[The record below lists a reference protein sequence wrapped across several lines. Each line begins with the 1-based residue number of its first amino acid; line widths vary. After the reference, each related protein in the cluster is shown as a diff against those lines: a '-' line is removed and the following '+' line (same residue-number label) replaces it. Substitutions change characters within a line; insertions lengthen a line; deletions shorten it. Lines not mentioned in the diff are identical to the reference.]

1 MQRALNSYIEGL
13 KSDVA
18 ALVYSDGDG
27 ASFEDKFTEQCME
40 ILDGIGKS
48 EGARV
53 LSYIHPDA
61 LGRIDW
67 KLNGY
72 CLKDEFKDDDGKLY
86 FETLDLFITH
96 YNYSTYEYNI
106 TKEEFTKNLNQI
118 RKFLNAALK
127 GAINYIDPAK
137 SELNEL
143 IKIIGKQKKRFDRI
157 NIFFLVNGTVNYDTE
172 KLFVKGYED
181 LDVFV
186 QIWDVPRFYKL
197 SESNSNREPIEIEF
211 AKFLNDGAIGIQC
224 LKVPDLNELYECYL
238 AIIPGYVLARL
249 YNEFSNE
256 LLESNVRAFLG
267 QTGKY
272 NKGIR
277 DTIRDKPQMFLP
289 YNNGITATAEN
300 VEVILVDNH
309 LYLKK
314 VDDFQIV
321 NGGQTTASLF
331 HTQKKLKDVDLGK
344 VFVQMKLTVIK
355 DIEQKNIEVPNIAR
369 FANSQNKVSELD
381 LSSNNPYFVQIESLS
396 RKKYV
401 VNPQNK
407 NQSILWYFER
417 VTGQYRESLNKLGG
431 NGSAP
436 TSVQKKFKEQNPT
449 THKFLKSDIAK
460 YINIWEQEPYY
471 VSLGAQKNFVHYT
484 KKIND
489 SVKKNKLPGDNFY
502 RKLIANAIL
511 FRETDRLFGR
521 KNVDAIGDTN
531 IKSFTVAY
539 TLSLLHNK
547 TSNRLDLW
555 KIYEGQLLPKELIE
569 VIKQMLYFVY
579 DHLVKS
585 ANNSLLSEYAK
596 KESSWNKLKAE
607 PFKIS
612 LEDISNLIISEEE
625 SLHRDTEPD
634 VLVNKAEDVI
644 LEVSNISSLGLRFW
658 DGLSIYSLNN
668 ENLKELS
675 TDIWEVANKI
685 KRTRNFSSRDIAIG
699 KRILK
704 LIESKE
710 IDPEAIMIL
719 SKSEDAEVVNIKAIY
734 DKFKLLSKN
743 EWSKILD
750 LGEQTQI
757 FDYLELSNIKSIQK
771 AINKNESIKENSL
784 LKAEASIKKLKK
796 FSVDF

>member
-1 MQRALNSYIEGL
+1 MQRALNSFIEGF

-18 ALVYSDGDG
+18 ALVYSDGEG

-40 ILDGIGKS
+40 TLDGIGKS

-53 LSYIHPDA
+53 LSYVHPDS

-72 CLKDEFKDDDGKLY
+72 CLKEEFKDDDGKLY

-96 YNYSTYEYNI
+96 FNSSTYEYNI
-106 TKEEFTKNLNQI
+106 TKEDFTKSLNQI

-127 GAINYIDPAK
+127 GAIDYVDPAK
-137 SELNEL
+137 MELNEL
-143 IKIIGKQKKRFDRI
+143 IKIIGRQKKRFDRI
-157 NIFFLVNGTVNYDTE
+157 NIFFLINGTANYDAE
-172 KLFVKGYED
+172 KLSIKGYED
-181 LDVFV
+181 LDIFV
-186 QIWDVPRFYKL
+186 QIWDIPRFYKL

-211 AKFLNDGAIGIQC
+211 GKFLNDGAIGIQC

-238 AIIPGYVLARL
+238 AIIPGYVLAKL

-277 DTIRDKPQMFLP
+277 DTIRNKPQMFLP

-300 VEVILVDNH
+300 VETVLMDNH

-314 VDDFQIV
+314 MEDFQIV

-355 DIEQKNIEVPNIAR
+355 DVEQKNIEVPNIAKY
-369 FANSQNKVSELD
+369 ANSQNKVSELD

-401 VNPQNK
+401 INPENRK
-407 NQSILWYFER
+407 QSILWYFER

-431 NGSAP
+431 SGSSL
-436 TSVQKKFKEQNPT
+436 TSIQKKFKEQNPT
-449 THKFLKSDIAK
+449 SHKFLKSDIAK
-460 YINIWEQEPYY
+460 YINIWEQEPHY
-471 VSLGAQKNFVHYT
+471 VSLGAQKNFVQYT

-489 SVKKNKLPGDNFY
+489 FVKKNKMPGENFY
-502 RKLIANAIL
+502 KKLIANAIL
-511 FRETDRLFGR
+511 FRQTDRLFGR

-531 IKSFTVAY
+531 LKSFTVAY
-539 TLSLLHNK
+539 TLSLFHFR
-547 TSNRLDLW
+547 TQNRLDLW
-555 KIYEGQLLPKELIE
+555 KIYEEQLLSDALLE
-569 VIKQMLYFVY
+569 VLKQILHFVY
-579 DHLVKS
+579 NNLVKS

-596 KESSWNKLKAE
+596 KESSWNRLKTE
-607 PFKIS
+607 SFSINLEGINS
-612 LEDISNLIISEEE
+612 LLISEEE
-625 SLHRDTEPD
+625 VLQRDAEPEII
-634 VLVNKAEDVI
+634 VNKAEDII
-644 LEVSNISSLGLRFW
+644 LDINRISSLGLKFW
-658 DGLSIYSLNN
+658 DGLSIYSLKNDDF
-668 ENLKELS
+668 KDIS
-675 TDIWEVANKI
+675 TDVWEVANKI
-685 KRTRNFSSRDIAIG
+685 KRSRNFGSRDITIG
-699 KRILK
+699 KKVLK
-704 LIESKE
+704 LIEEKE
-710 IDPEAIMIL
+710 IDVETIKML
-719 SKSEDAEVVNIKAIY
+719 SDSEDIDTVNIKAVY

-750 LGEQTQI
+750 LGEQTKI
-757 FDYLELSNIKSIQK
+757 FDYLELANIKSVQK
-771 AINKNESIKENSL
+771 AINKNEAVKENSL

-796 FSVDF
+796 YKIDF